1 MKLNCCM
8 QPKYN
13 NDTQEW
19 EYGNTGIIATGPDG
33 NKITQFAEGE
43 LRCANDFYTKAGP
56 SKGMCVYKT
65 TGSTSNI
72 NSLS

>member
-1 MKLNCCM
+1 MRG
-8 QPKYN
+8 
-13 NDTQEW
+13 DTGVQ
-19 EYGNTGIIATGPDG
+19 GHGPDG
-33 NKITQFAEGE
+33 NQITQFAEGE

-56 SKGMCVYKT
+56 SKGMCVYKA